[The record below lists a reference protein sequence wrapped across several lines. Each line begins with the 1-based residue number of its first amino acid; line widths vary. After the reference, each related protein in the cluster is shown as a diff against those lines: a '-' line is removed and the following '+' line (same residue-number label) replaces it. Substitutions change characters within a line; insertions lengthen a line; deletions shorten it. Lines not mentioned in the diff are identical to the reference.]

1 MACRDAKKCDE
12 ARDDI
17 IARTGNSHVYSRQLD
32 LASLAS
38 VRSFAKKFVEDETRL
53 DILINNAGVMA
64 MPRTLTTDG
73 FEMQLGV
80 NHMGHFLLT
89 NLLLDLLKSS
99 APSRI
104 VVLSS
109 MAHRWGAINRED
121 LNSEKNYNKFRA
133 YSQSKLANVLFVREL
148 NKRLAGTSVTANALH
163 PGVVKTE
170 LGRHMIH
177 STVRKIINPF
187 VYFFFKT
194 PRSGAQTSLCVA
206 LDEELEK
213 VSGKYFADCHVRKEG
228 AVAQDDD
235 TALWLWQESDKW
247 TKLTETSSP
256 V

>member
-1 MACRDAKKCDE
+1 M
-12 ARDDI
+12 
-17 IARTGNSHVYSRQLD
+17 
-32 LASLAS
+32 
-38 VRSFAKKFVEDETRL
+38 

-64 MPRTLTTDG
+64 MPRNLTKDG

-109 MAHRWGAINRED
+109 LAHYWGKIDRED
-121 LNSEKNYNKFRA
+121 LNSEKAYNKYKA

-148 NKRLAGTSVTANALH
+148 SKRLAGTGVTVNAVH

-170 LGRHMIH
+170 LGRHLIH
-177 STVRKIINPF
+177 SYIRTVINPF

-194 PRSGAQTSLCVA
+194 PRSGAQTSLAVA
-206 LDEELEK
+206 LDEDLEK
-213 VSGKYFADCHVRKEG
+213 VTGKYFTDCKIKSEG
-228 AVAQDDD
+228 SVAQDDD
-235 TALWLWQESDKW
+235 TAQWLWQESDKW
-247 TKLTETSSP
+247 TKLSETTNP